1 MVRYLHD
8 PTDDAIG
15 RIVDSTRFMNAD
27 DLRKFRDQLSEQD
40 LYTLLQF
47 ARRQTVE
54 ALRSKRLNL
63 ALRAVSALTL
73 VDRDKIDYRDLS
85 VDFPLY
91 AARQLDA
98 STDEVIDSAIARC
111 TDGTAE
117 VFDAARNRV
126 RSTTLQ
132 SCALVEVSSIY
143 GLGFMETWTRGYNA
157 ATSIAEL
164 SVEVADAV
172 DREGTY
178 ETAAFHATGLPDV
191 WFSGERTSRDIP
203 TDGCVSVDCRL
214 IGSGRRS
221 HGLLIFLAHLA
232 PSASADDLAE
242 AARQASRGDTPQV
255 AIASGHR
262 LALIIAVSATAGAV
276 AQESELT
283 LERFC
288 DLIAPFL

>member
-1 MVRYLHD
+1 
-8 PTDDAIG
+8 
-15 RIVDSTRFMNAD
+15 
-27 DLRKFRDQLSEQD
+27 
-40 LYTLLQF
+40 
-47 ARRQTVE
+47 
-54 ALRSKRLNL
+54 
-63 ALRAVSALTL
+63 
-73 VDRDKIDYRDLS
+73 
-85 VDFPLY
+85 
-91 AARQLDA
+91 
-98 STDEVIDSAIARC
+98 
-111 TDGTAE
+111 
-117 VFDAARNRV
+117 
-126 RSTTLQ
+126 
-132 SCALVEVSSIY
+132 
-143 GLGFMETWTRGYNA
+143 METWTRGYNA

-262 LALIIAVSATAGAV
+262 LANHRGVGDRRSRRPRVGADPRALLRPHRSILVTAKSP
-276 AQESELT
+276 AQQPRT
-283 LERFC
+283 LR
-288 DLIAPFL
+288 LLG